1 MIIKTIIKRLFSFVI
16 ISVWIEIGIKK
27 WNNDFIAFIGILIG
41 ILNYAEFCF
50 CKKANKNFDKFTVY
64 FTVLK

>member
-1 MIIKTIIKRLFSFVI
+1 MIIKTIIKRLFSFAI
-16 ISVWIEIGIKK
+16 ISVRIEIGMKK
-27 WNNDFIAFIGILIG
+27 WNNDFIGILIG